1 MPVYL
6 RRYYINK
13 ISDIHKKQ
21 EDAQQGKS
29 EEDKVVETFE
39 NHLITWKDYKRL
51 KRYDRIHV
59 LEQRLAKTVI
69 RVHIHI
75 HS

>member
-21 EDAQQGKS
+21 EEAQQGKN
-29 EEDKVVETFE
+29 DDQKAMETFE
-39 NHLITWKDYKRL
+39 NFDINWDNIPKDSGL
-51 KRYDRIHV
+51 KN
-59 LEQRLAKTVI
+59 QM
-69 RVHIHI
+69 
-75 HS
+75 